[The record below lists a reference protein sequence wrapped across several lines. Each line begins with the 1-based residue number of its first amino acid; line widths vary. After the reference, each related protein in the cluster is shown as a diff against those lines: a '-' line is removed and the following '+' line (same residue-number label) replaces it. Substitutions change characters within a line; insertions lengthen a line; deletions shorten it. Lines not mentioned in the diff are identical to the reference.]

1 VLGAFGASVVGG
13 LVAILTTGTGYA
25 TSTVTIKSD
34 PTATCFVSV
43 SGKCSYSAATGA
55 LADVDTAG
63 GDLAFNVDGWST
75 DGLQMTVDTGSYQ
88 QGLGHYFL
96 ENEHGGPFIA
106 QLVDRLGT
114 PWRGVGVKT
123 PVVIFRLKSEG
134 HSGLIAGF
142 AVLKNAQLGEPFF
155 AKEHTG
161 ADG

>member
-1 VLGAFGASVVGG
+1 MSITLPAFDYTHNGKTYVAEHAVVTQFALGREGHGVF
-13 LVAILTTGTGYA
+13 
-25 TSTVTIKSD
+25 
-34 PTATCFVSV
+34 TATVEF
-43 SGKCSYSAATGA
+43 
-55 LADVDTAG
+55 
-63 GDLAFNVDGWST
+63 
-75 DGLQMTVDTGSYQ
+75 DTGSYQ